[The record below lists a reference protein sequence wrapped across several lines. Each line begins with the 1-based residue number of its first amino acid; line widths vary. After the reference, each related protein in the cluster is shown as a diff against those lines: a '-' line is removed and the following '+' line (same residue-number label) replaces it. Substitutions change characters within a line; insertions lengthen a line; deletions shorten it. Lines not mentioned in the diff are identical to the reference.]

1 MPREERLC
9 ARPIERIVFEG
20 RVGWLYLWNNGD
32 TQMLWLDVPSN
43 RAAAAPVRSLQCS
56 PTRKGDSQTE

>member
-1 MPREERLC
+1 MENPGQFRVEINSI
-9 ARPIERIVFEG
+9 AFEG

-43 RAAAAPVRSLQCS
+43 RVAAAPARRLQCS
-56 PTRKGDSQTE
+56 PTRKDDSQAE